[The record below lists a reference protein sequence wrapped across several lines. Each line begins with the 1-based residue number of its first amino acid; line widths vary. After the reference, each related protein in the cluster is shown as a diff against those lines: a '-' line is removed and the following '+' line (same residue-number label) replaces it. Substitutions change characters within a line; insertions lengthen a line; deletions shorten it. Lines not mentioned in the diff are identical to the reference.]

1 MAKQSLGKRI
11 LSAILALVIVIGAC
25 PIGAFATGT
34 TASADN
40 NSGVRLPFT
49 KVDGVDADVLHDAA
63 KVTQP
68 KEEVP
73 YEPTDVVRVS
83 IVLKQKSNS
92 GTVQRSGCGIQCRCN
107 GLPRRPPG

>member
-63 KVTQP
+63 KVT
-68 KEEVP
+68 
-73 YEPTDVVRVS
+73 
-83 IVLKQKSNS
+83 
-92 GTVQRSGCGIQCRCN
+92 
-107 GLPRRPPG
+107 